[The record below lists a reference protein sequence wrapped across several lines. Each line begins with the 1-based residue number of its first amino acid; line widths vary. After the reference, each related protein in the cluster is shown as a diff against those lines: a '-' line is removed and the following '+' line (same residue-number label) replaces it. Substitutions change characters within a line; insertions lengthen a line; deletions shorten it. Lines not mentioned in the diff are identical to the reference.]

1 MLRVPMPQQLCGT
14 SAEVSIHRLGATLG
28 SEMEHI
34 FPDAPHGQCFLAAI
48 TFQFPLD
55 GIDLAVDSGAGYT
68 AQVHQPTSDDLA
80 LALSE
85 DTFGLFA
92 D

>member
-1 MLRVPMPQQLCGT
+1 MGITGLAEMLRVPMPQQLCGT

-68 AQVHQPTSDDLA
+68 AQVH
-80 LALSE
+80 
-85 DTFGLFA
+85 
-92 D
+92 